1 MTEEEI
7 DAMMTKAKDQFRKG
21 EPLFGRNGAFHF
33 MLENFLNNAL
43 EVEMGDHLAK
53 NKDNG
58 GKDRRNGKMKKTV
71 QSEYGPIDVETPR
84 DRDGSFEP
92 ETVKKRETVLAE
104 SLSDKIISLYASGQS
119 TRDISRFIEENY
131 GSSISAETISHITD
145 KVWPEI
151 QSWRNRSLEDV
162 YPIVWLDAIHYK
174 VKDEKGSTVSRAIY
188 NVLGVDS
195 YGFKDLLGMYV
206 SQSEGANFWLGVLT
220 DLKNR
225 GVQDILI
232 ACVDGLKGFPDAI
245 NAVFPETDVQLCIV
259 HQIRNSLKY
268 VASKNQKEFL
278 ADLKLV
284 YKAETLEKAEME
296 LENLAAKWKA
306 KYPIVIRSWQGNW
319 ASLSRY
325 FQYTSDIR
333 RLIYTT
339 NTVEGYHRQVR
350 RVTKTKGVFSS
361 DESLLK
367 LVYLAY
373 RNIKKR
379 WTSPLANWALIAQQL
394 CIRFEDRFKIL

>member
-1 MTEEEI
+1 MTNEEL
-7 DAMMTKAKDQFRKG
+7 DSVMAKAKEQFRKG
-21 EPLFGRNGAFHF
+21 EPLFGKNGAFHF
-33 MLENFLNNAL
+33 MLENFLNAAL
-43 EVEMGDHLAK
+43 ETEMEEHLAE
-53 NKDNG
+53 NKGNG
-58 GKDRRNGKMKKTV
+58 GKDRRNGKTRKTV
-71 QSEYGPIDVETPR
+71 QSEYGPVEIQTPR

-92 ETVKKRETVLAE
+92 EVVKKRETILAE
-104 SLSDKIISLYASGQS
+104 GLSDKIISLYATGQS
-119 TRDISRFIEENY
+119 TRDISKFIEDNY

-145 KVWPEI
+145 RVWPEI
-151 QSWRNRSLEDV
+151 QSWRSRSLEDV

-174 VKDEKGSTVSRAIY
+174 VKDEKGAVVSRAIY
-188 NVLGVDS
+188 NVLGVDR

-225 GVQDILI
+225 GVKDILI

-245 NAVFPETDVQLCIV
+245 TAVFPQTDVQLCIV

-284 YKAETLEKAEME
+284 YQAATQEKAETE
-296 LENLAAKWKA
+296 LSNLDTKWGE
-306 KYPIVIRSWQGNW
+306 KYPIVIRSWQENW
-319 ASLSRY
+319 QNLSRY
-325 FQYTSDIR
+325 FQYTAEIR
-333 RLIYTT
+333 KLIYTT
-339 NTVEGYHRQVR
+339 NTVEGYHRQIR
-350 RVTKTKGVFSS
+350 KVTKTKGVFSS

-373 RNIKKR
+373 RNIKKK
-379 WTSPLANWALIAQQL
+379 WTMPLANWSLIAQQL

>member
-1 MTEEEI
+1 
-7 DAMMTKAKDQFRKG
+7 
-21 EPLFGRNGAFHF
+21 
-33 MLENFLNNAL
+33 MLEEFLNKAL
-43 EVEMGDHLAK
+43 DAEMDDHLAE
-53 NKDNG
+53 NKGNG
-58 GKDRRNGKMKKTV
+58 GKDRRNGKMRKTV
-71 QSEYGPIDVETPR
+71 QSEYGPIEVETPR

-92 ETVKKRETVLAE
+92 EVVKKRETILAE
-104 SLSDKIISLYASGQS
+104 GLSDKIISLYATGQS
-119 TRDISRFIEENY
+119 TRDISKFIEENY

-174 VKDEKGSTVSRAIY
+174 VKDEKGAVVSRAIY
-188 NVLGVDS
+188 NVLGVDRH
-195 YGFKDLLGMYV
+195 GFKDLLGMYV

-225 GVQDILI
+225 GVKDILI
-232 ACVDGLKGFPDAI
+232 ACIDGLKGFPDAI
-245 NAVFPETDVQLCIV
+245 NAEFPETDVQLCIV

-278 ADLKLV
+278 VDLKLV
-284 YKAETLEKAEME
+284 YQAKTLEKAVME
-296 LENLAAKWKA
+296 LESLAAKWNE
-306 KYPIVIRSWQGNW
+306 KYPIVVRSWQENW
-319 ASLSRY
+319 PNLSRY
-325 FQYTSDIR
+325 FQYTEDIR

-350 RVTKTKGVFSS
+350 KVTKTKGMFTS
-361 DESLLK
+361 DDSLIK

-373 RNIKKR
+373 RNIRKK
-379 WTSPLANWALIAQQL
+379 WTMPLANWSLIAQQL
-394 CIRFEDRFKIL
+394 CIRFEDWFKIL

>member
-1 MTEEEI
+1 MTNEELNSVM
-7 DAMMTKAKDQFRKG
+7 AKAKEQFRKG
-21 EPLFGRNGAFHF
+21 EPLFGKNGAFHF
-33 MLENFLNNAL
+33 MLENFLNTAL
-43 EVEMGDHLAK
+43 ETEMEEHLAE
-53 NKDNG
+53 NKGNG
-58 GKDRRNGKMKKTV
+58 GKDRRNGKMRKTV
-71 QSEYGPIDVETPR
+71 QSEYGPVEIQTPR

-92 ETVKKRETVLAE
+92 EVVRKRETILAE
-104 SLSDKIISLYASGQS
+104 GLSDKIISLYATGQS
-119 TRDISRFIEENY
+119 TRDISKFIEDNY

-145 KVWPEI
+145 RVWPEI
-151 QSWRNRSLEDV
+151 QSWRSRSLEEV

-174 VKDEKGSTVSRAIY
+174 VKDEKGAVVSRAIY
-188 NVLGVDS
+188 NVLGVDR

-225 GVQDILI
+225 GVKDILI

-245 NAVFPETDVQLCIV
+245 NAVFPQTDAQLCIV

-268 VASKNQKEFL
+268 IASKNQKEFL

-284 YKAETLEKAEME
+284 YQAATQEKAETE
-296 LENLAAKWKA
+296 LSNLDSKWGE
-306 KYPIVIRSWQGNW
+306 KYPIVIRSWQDNW
-319 ASLSRY
+319 QNLSRY
-325 FQYTSDIR
+325 FQYTAEIR
-333 RLIYTT
+333 KLIYTT
-339 NTVEGYHRQVR
+339 NTVEGCHRQIR
-350 RVTKTKGVFSS
+350 KVTKTKGVFSS

-373 RNIKKR
+373 RNIKKK
-379 WTSPLANWALIAQQL
+379 WTMPLANWSLIAQQL

>member
-1 MTEEEI
+1 MTNEEL
-7 DAMMTKAKDQFRKG
+7 DSVMAKAKEQFRKG
-21 EPLFGRNGAFHF
+21 EPLFGKNGAFHF
-33 MLENFLNNAL
+33 MLENFLNTAL
-43 EVEMGDHLAK
+43 ETEMDEHLAE
-53 NKDNG
+53 NKGNG
-58 GKDRRNGKMKKTV
+58 GKDRRNGKMRKTV
-71 QSEYGPIDVETPR
+71 QSEYGPVEIQTPR

-92 ETVKKRETVLAE
+92 EVVKKRETILAE
-104 SLSDKIISLYASGQS
+104 GLSDKIISLYATGQS
-119 TRDISRFIEENY
+119 TRDISKFIEDNY

-145 KVWPEI
+145 RVWPEI
-151 QSWRNRSLEDV
+151 QSWRSRSLEDV

-174 VKDEKGSTVSRAIY
+174 VKDEKGAVVSRAIY
-188 NVLGVDS
+188 NVLGVDR

-225 GVQDILI
+225 GVKDILI

-245 NAVFPETDVQLCIV
+245 NAVFPQTDVQLCIV

-284 YKAETLEKAEME
+284 YQAATQEKAETE
-296 LENLAAKWKA
+296 LSNLDTKWGE
-306 KYPIVIRSWQGNW
+306 KYPIVIRSWQENW
-319 ASLSRY
+319 QNLSRY
-325 FQYTSDIR
+325 FQYTAEIR
-333 RLIYTT
+333 KLIYTT
-339 NTVEGYHRQVR
+339 NTVEGYHRQIR
-350 RVTKTKGVFSS
+350 KVTKTKGVFSS

-373 RNIKKR
+373 RNIKKK
-379 WTSPLANWALIAQQL
+379 WTMPLANWSLIAQQL

>member
-1 MTEEEI
+1 MTNEEL
-7 DAMMTKAKDQFRKG
+7 DSVMAKAKEQFKKG
-21 EPLFGRNGAFHF
+21 EPLFGKNGAFHF
-33 MLENFLNNAL
+33 MLEEFLNKAL
-43 EVEMGDHLAK
+43 DAEMDDHLAE
-53 NKDNG
+53 NKGNG
-58 GKDRRNGKMKKTV
+58 GKDRRNGKMRKTV
-71 QSEYGPIDVETPR
+71 QSEYGPIEVETPR

-92 ETVKKRETVLAE
+92 EVVKKRETILAE
-104 SLSDKIISLYASGQS
+104 GLSDKIISLYATGQS
-119 TRDISRFIEENY
+119 TRDISKFIEENY

-162 YPIVWLDAIHYK
+162 YPIVWL
-174 VKDEKGSTVSRAIY
+174 
-188 NVLGVDS
+188 
-195 YGFKDLLGMYV
+195 
-206 SQSEGANFWLGVLT
+206 GVLT

-225 GVQDILI
+225 GVKDILI
-232 ACVDGLKGFPDAI
+232 ACIDGLKGFPDAI

-284 YKAETLEKAEME
+284 YQAKTLEKAVME
-296 LENLAAKWKA
+296 LESLAAKWNE
-306 KYPIVIRSWQGNW
+306 KYPIVVRSWQENW
-319 ASLSRY
+319 PNLSRY
-325 FQYTSDIR
+325 FQYTEDIR

-350 RVTKTKGVFSS
+350 KVTKTKGMFTS
-361 DESLLK
+361 DDSLIK

-373 RNIKKR
+373 RNIRKK
-379 WTSPLANWALIAQQL
+379 WTMPLANWSLIAQQL